1 MSSMELGDRLI
12 HVRSTV
18 KHEKDFPSFTED
30 DIVFIIGDI
39 VRPVGLILNKND
51 PLECFV
57 LFPPATPMQDVID
70 LPENPTWVGASIQL
84 GIHKP
89 KSAMLT
95 IVSKLIQGEELE
107 EVQEYVYIPIPP
119 LVSEDHSTLKKK
131 GGPAAPKAL
140 THDIKQM
147 PTQEL
152 QQLLSSLQQ
161 EMRTRHDASMGSA
174 HDVSSVLQTL
184 LKEGALRTSVPR
196 LSAFSGDVAKGE
208 VSFDQ
213 WSYELQTLRKSYS
226 DLALREGIQ
235 HSLRGAA
242 ADVVCNMEPDVPLDL
257 IIKKFTIIYG
267 NVKSFDL
274 MMRDFY
280 RADQGEDESIP
291 SYATRIEGLLS
302 QIRDKFPDQLPLQ
315 KEQRLLK
322 DRLFHGSRKGIRDSL
337 KYCFADASIDYMQF
351 LEECRKSEEEGKAGQ
366 ARAPVK
372 AKVKAAAAT
381 LTPNK
386 DDGLSKQLKYQ
397 QHQIDAFEGQ
407 VKDLVAV
414 VKATHTSSRGKNGNS
429 CTYNG
434 KGNPNKGNTSQ
445 QRGQGQRG
453 KDTVKSYQ
461 CWQCGEVGHIR
472 RECPALKDKGLSP
485 RGNAGA
491 AHRE

>member
-1 MSSMELGDRLI
+1 MSTMELGDRLV

-18 KHEKDFPSFTED
+18 KHEKPEKDLFTQD
-30 DIVFIIGDI
+30 DIVFIFSDI
-39 VRPVGLILNKND
+39 VRPVGLILNNDD

-57 LFPPATPMQDVID
+57 LFPPATPMQDIID
-70 LPENPTWVGASIQL
+70 LSENPKWIGASMQL
-84 GIHKP
+84 GIYKP

-95 IVSKLIQGEELE
+95 IVNNLLQDKELE
-107 EVQEYVYIPIPP
+107 EGEDYEYIPIPP
-119 LVSEDHSTLKKK
+119 LDPEDHSTPKKK
-131 GGPAAPKAL
+131 GGPAASKAM
-140 THDIKQM
+140 TQDIKHM

-161 EMRTRHDASMGSA
+161 EMRTRQDASMGSA

-184 LKEGALRTSVPR
+184 LKEGALRTNVPK
-196 LSAFSGDVAKGE
+196 LSAFSGEVAKGE

-242 ADVVCNMEPDVPLDL
+242 ADVVCNMGPDVPLDL
-257 IIKKFTIIYG
+257 IIKKFSIIYG

-302 QIRDKFPDQLPLQ
+302 QIRDKFPDKLPLQ
-315 KEQRLLK
+315 EEQRLLK

-337 KYCFADASIDYMQF
+337 KYCFADTSIDYMHF

-372 AKVKAAAAT
+372 AKIKAAAASP
-381 LTPNK
+381 TPNK
-386 DDGLSKQLKYQ
+386 DDMSRQLKYQ
-397 QHQIDAFEGQ
+397 QHQIDALVGQ

-414 VKATHTSSRGKNGNS
+414 VKATHTSSRGKNGS
-429 CTYNG
+429 YNG
-434 KGNPNKGNTSQ
+434 KGNPNKGNTQS
-445 QRGQGQRG
+445 RGQQGQRG
-453 KDTVKSYQ
+453 KDTVKQYQ
-461 CWQCGEVGHIR
+461 CWQCGEVGHLR
-472 RECPALKDKGLSP
+472 RECPSLKEKGLSP
-485 RGNAGA
+485 RGSVGA